1 MTTGAGCVA
10 ATAKD
15 MGAYARMIANGGEG
29 PNGRRL
35 MSKES
40 FGLFSKA
47 HIVAG
52 EFGPTASYGYG
63 IAVDKLDGHN
73 VVRHTGGMTSF
84 MSSLLVDI
92 DNGVGAFASVNAQQG
107 YRPTAVTQFAVQLMR
122 EQQLSKPLPEHSGRQ
137 SGAARDERG

>member
-1 MTTGAGCVA
+1 
-10 ATAKD
+10 
-15 MGAYARMIANGGEG
+15 MIANGGEG

-40 FGLFSKA
+40 FALFTKT
-47 HIVAG
+47 HIVAP

-63 IAVDKLDGHN
+63 IAVDKLDGHT
-73 VVRHTGGMTSF
+73 VVRHTGGMVSF

-107 YRPTAVTQFAVQLMR
+107 YRPTAVTQYAVQLMR
-122 EQQLSKPLPEHSGRQ
+122 EQQASKSLPNIPPANPALRVAECG
-137 SGAARDERG
+137 